1 MEPSFNHLIG
11 EAEYE
16 QVAAAPERYH
26 QRLLRIFGWRFL
38 IFLAFTQFLL
48 KGLAITIA
56 SSVALPLFKDLLGTD
71 ASHLQLLS
79 MIAHLPWSV
88 KPVFGLLADGIRIGG
103 YHNRYWLF
111 TALMTGSLSAAA
123 LLLTLRE
130 RSVAGLVLC
139 LMGVQFEICLYDLLT
154 EGYYSGVMRDNPESG
169 SDIVTLSQIAQIT
182 GSITALLFVGPLSDA
197 GQFNVLF
204 VILIGLCAAPLGP
217 TVAGWLPERKH
228 TEDRCCITLVP
239 QNGRMVALIAFTGI
253 SAPIVTVLVN
263 VWDPAV
269 GAALAL
275 LLTSSIIVAAF
286 FILPQS
292 LARVALF
299 QVVTTLSS
307 PRLGSAMDYFYT
319 AAEDCLPGGPH
330 FSFAYYITVA
340 GIIGSIASLLGA
352 LAYQLTLSKV
362 RFRIVFV
369 LTTLLSSATG
379 ASDLILVLRANI
391 ALGIPDAWAYI
402 MGEAIMEPAI
412 GMLNYIP
419 MSTLL
424 SKNVPRGM
432 ESSVFAFQAGL
443 KNFAGLTSSL
453 TGALIFDAAGV
464 RTVLPCDWS
473 SLWWLILLCHVA
485 LPALVG
491 VPTAWLIPNKLQTEE
506 L

>member
-1 MEPSFNHLIG
+1 
-11 EAEYE
+11 
-16 QVAAAPERYH
+16 
-26 QRLLRIFGWRFL
+26 
-38 IFLAFTQFLL
+38 
-48 KGLAITIA
+48 
-56 SSVALPLFKDLLGTD
+56 
-71 ASHLQLLS
+71 
-79 MIAHLPWSV
+79 
-88 KPVFGLLADGIRIGG
+88 
-103 YHNRYWLF
+103 
-111 TALMTGSLSAAA
+111 
-123 LLLTLRE
+123 
-130 RSVAGLVLC
+130 
-139 LMGVQFEICLYDLLT
+139 
-154 EGYYSGVMRDNPESG
+154 
-169 SDIVTLSQIAQIT
+169 
-182 GSITALLFVGPLSDA
+182 
-197 GQFNVLF
+197 
-204 VILIGLCAAPLGP
+204 
-217 TVAGWLPERKH
+217 
-228 TEDRCCITLVP
+228 
-239 QNGRMVALIAFTGI
+239 
-253 SAPIVTVLVN
+253 
-263 VWDPAV
+263 
-269 GAALAL
+269 
-275 LLTSSIIVAAF
+275 
-286 FILPQS
+286 
-292 LARVALF
+292 
-299 QVVTTLSS
+299 
-307 PRLGSAMDYFYT
+307 MDYFYT